1 MAVRS
6 IVNMGPI
13 WTCLL
18 LICPRLSYALEVDLM
33 QPTIPYPVESFEGS
47 FYGGG
52 RFRLIHSSTPSITL
66 VKYGNLTIFNNMSGM
81 NNSLDVY
88 VQEYRRGIGLIV
100 SIIDVDRTTNESR
113 HIRHFEIVED
123 QLTLINRM
131 RKLDFVNGPI
141 SLMIDLWSIKLNP
154 LVIKTTKGTN
164 IRYRLARHYNAKF
177 RDSISRIRGS
187 YDVFLISPIMNIDW
201 LYQTP
206 GSSQSLISSHSI
218 RVHVDVVLQQFTLW
232 IKHKG
237 YVGNYTLSLPL
248 VVNGMFK
255 AQHILDP
262 SYRNVRPIPTGGAS
276 STGQLEIDVSRFE
289 NSSPEVIVVAN
300 LRRGCWLYRQ
310 YCIVPFPYPEQV
322 VRVINSQVQTV
333 IYESSGVLVTHV
345 EVFDHVVHGWEYV
358 VVNTMKVYDTDI
370 NDEFHTETVR
380 EVFKRMSSQG
390 PNAYFDLSMICR
402 CPYVKML
409 YSISIWEQSCVNVDV
424 HDLVESDCKAVECS

>member
-1 MAVRS
+1 MADRP

-18 LICPRLSYALEVDLM
+18 LICTRLSYALEVDLM

-81 NNSLDVY
+81 NNALDVY

-100 SIIDVDRTTNESR
+100 SVIDVDRTTNEFG
-113 HIRHFEIVED
+113 HIRHFEIVDD
-123 QLTLINRM
+123 QLILINRA
-131 RKLDFVNGPI
+131 RKLDFVSGPI
-141 SLMIDLWSIKLNP
+141 SLVIDLKSTQLNP
-154 LVIKTTKGTN
+154 LVIKTTNGTN
-164 IRYRLARHYNAKF
+164 IQYRLTKHCNAKM
-177 RDSISRIRGS
+177 RDSISRIRGRN
-187 YDVFLISPIMNIDW
+187 DVFLISPILNIDW

-206 GSSQSLISSHSI
+206 GSPQSLISSHS
-218 RVHVDVVLQQFTLW
+218 VKVDVDVVLQHFTLW
-232 IKHKG
+232 IKHNG
-237 YVGNYTLSLPL
+237 YVGNYTLSLPP

-262 SYRNVRPIPTGGAS
+262 SYRNVRMTPTGGAR
-276 STGQLEIDVSRFE
+276 STGHLEIDVSRFD

-322 VRVINSQVQTV
+322 VRVTNSQVQTV
-333 IYESSGVLVTHV
+333 IYESSDVLVTHV

-370 NDEFHTETVR
+370 KDEFHTVTVR
-380 EVFKRMSSQG
+380 EVFKRMDGQG
-390 PNAYFDLSMICR
+390 PNAYCDLSKLCR

-409 YSISIWEQSCVNVDV
+409 YNISIWEQSCLNVDV
-424 HDLVESDCKAVECS
+424 HDFVDSDCKAVECS